1 MTTDPSFQLAAKMK
15 LMEPDGYYKY
25 MGVERKVVEAA
36 TPESSSN
43 SAPQNSS
50 SAYVVDEVAVKKA
63 YRKLS
68 LKHHPDKGGDVDTFR
83 LLTRANKVLTN
94 PKLRAQ
100 YDNLGIDLDDDNVN
114 ENGANDETDA
124 PNQNDGGISQGIVSE
139 LASLALTSI
148 IQLAIRT
155 MLMGAVAVLVVRYR
169 LLFYPAVLFMLYAV
183 VSVVGK
189 AATRGGSVYDTGA
202 QYIDALSPGLI
213 MLGLWFMSYGR
224 SSTTTTG
231 ENGEEEQKV
240 VEWTW
245 LFWLGESIVIALF
258 SYNSITTIPWNV
270 VSLSLLGVAG
280 GLLALWFR
288 GSFFNYLVVS
298 CCHCAFSTMHRS

>member
-1 MTTDPSFQLAAKMK
+1 M
-15 LMEPDGYYKY
+15 
-25 MGVERKVVEAA
+25 
-36 TPESSSN
+36 
-43 SAPQNSS
+43 S
-50 SAYVVDEVAVKKA
+50 SAKCNDLTQHLSLLHSGPPLDNLATNNPFSFSLDLIMN
-63 YRKLS
+63 RKLGY
-68 LKHHPDKGGDVDTFR
+68 LVVPIAV
-83 LLTRANKVLTN
+83 
-94 PKLRAQ
+94 
-100 YDNLGIDLDDDNVN
+100 
-114 ENGANDETDA
+114 
-124 PNQNDGGISQGIVSE
+124 
-139 LASLALTSI
+139 
-148 IQLAIRT
+148 
-155 MLMGAVAVLVVRYR
+155 LMGAVAVLVVRYR